1 MPESFDLPVTFN
13 GQEWLLPA
21 EFMTMGY
28 THRIKITVDGVALLF
43 EPDEEK
49 NYRALLENTEKDGL
63 KAPDR
68 EFVQKI
74 SETLHSLFA

>member
-1 MPESFDLPVTFN
+1 MSEQFELPVSFK
-13 GQEWLLPA
+13 GKEWMLPA
-21 EFMTMGY
+21 EFMSMGY
-28 THRIKITVDGVALLF
+28 THRIKITVNGTALFF

-49 NYRALLENTEKDGL
+49 NYRAILENTEKDGL

>member
-1 MPESFDLPVTFN
+1 MSEQFELPVSFKDK
-13 GQEWLLPA
+13 EWMLPA
-21 EFMTMGY
+21 EFLSMGY
-28 THRIKITVDGVALLF
+28 THRIKITIEGIILLF

-49 NYRALLENTEKDGL
+49 NYRAIRENTEKDGL
-63 KAPDR
+63 KAPER

>member
-1 MPESFDLPVTFN
+1 MSEQFELPVSFK
-13 GQEWLLPA
+13 GEKWMLPA
-21 EFMTMGY
+21 EFMNMGY
-28 THRIKITVDGVALLF
+28 THRIKITVNGITLLF

-49 NYRALLENTEKDGL
+49 NYRAILDNTEKDGL

-68 EFVQKI
+68 EFIKKI